1 MKNCLIYFSRFYFFF
16 TLTFNLS
23 SNAVAHDFSIAS
35 KRFTE
40 SYVLAELIASTLEK
54 NAQIQ
59 VIRKQSLGST
69 GIVFNALREGEIDLY
84 PEYWGTLTQ
93 EILKTNSSSSLAQ
106 VNEKLLV
113 MGLKAGF
120 FLGFNNTY
128 ALVIKKSQADALK
141 IHSISDLKG
150 HPNLRLGLSQ
160 EFLARDDGWRGL
172 SKAYGLSSFKPTGL
186 DHGLGYQALENNQ
199 IDLMDAY
206 STDPRL
212 IGGKYEL
219 LKDDVEY
226 FASYKALLI
235 YRISSVESNP
245 KILQALKSLEST
257 LSEGRMQV
265 LNSRVEI
272 EGKNPS
278 TVVLEYIEKEDQHY
292 RGRASNNADTT
303 AQSVERVN
311 PDFFANVSKFIG
323 SFFKYDFLR
332 ITYQHTLL
340 VFTALLMAII
350 LGIPLGVWVYA
361 KPRSGGYVLTG
372 ISIIQTIPAL
382 ALLSFLILLVHSIGF
397 WPAFLALLLYAL
409 LPIIESTH
417 SGLQQVDPAVK
428 EASKALGAGFWIQ
441 LLKIEL
447 PLCRP
452 SLYSG
457 VQVAAVWTT
466 GTATIAAFV
475 GAGGYGERIAQGL
488 STNNTE
494 LMLEGAIP
502 AAIFSLG
509 VRYLIDWVSKTKA

>member
-1 MKNCLIYFSRFYFFF
+1 MKNSLLHLLRIYIYLCLLSLISPNANAHEF
-16 TLTFNLS
+16 T
-23 SNAVAHDFSIAS
+23 VAS

-40 SYVLAELIASTLEK
+40 SYVLTELIASQLE
-54 NAQIQ
+54 NHAQM
-59 VIRKQSLGST
+59 VVGRKQGMGST
-69 GIVFNALREGEIDLY
+69 GIVFNALREGEIDIY

-93 EILKTNSSSSLAQ
+93 EILKTKSNLSLQQ
-106 VNEKLLV
+106 VNAQLLP
-113 MGLKAGF
+113 MGLKAGY

-128 ALVIKKSQADALK
+128 ALVIKKTLADELK
-141 IHSISDLKG
+141 IHLISDLRN

-160 EFLARDDGWRGL
+160 EFLARSDGWSGL
-172 SKAYGLSSFKPTGL
+172 SKAYSLSALTPTGL
-186 DHGLGYQALENNQ
+186 DHGLGYEALDHSQ
-199 IDLMDAY
+199 IDIMDAY

-212 IGGKYEL
+212 LDAGYEL
-219 LKDDVEY
+219 LTDDAGY

-235 YRISSVESNP
+235 YRIESVENQP
-245 KILQALKSLEST
+245 KIIETLQSMESS
-257 LSEGRMQV
+257 LSEQTMQL
-265 LNSRVEI
+265 LNAKVEI
-272 EGKNPS
+272 ERKSPTDVIKEYLHKGAEQTQTGKLKS
-278 TVVLEYIEKEDQHY
+278 GDL
-292 RGRASNNADTT
+292 G
-303 AQSVERVN
+303 
-311 PDFFANVSKFIG
+311 ANSSKFMSSI
-323 SFFKYDFLR
+323 FEYDFLR

-340 VFTALLMAII
+340 VFASLITAVLF
-350 LGIPLGVWVYA
+350 GIPLGVWVYA
-361 KPRSGGYVLTG
+361 KPQSGGYVLTL

-397 WPAFLALLLYAL
+397 WPAFIALLLYAL

-417 SGLQQVDPAVK
+417 SGLQLVDPAVK

-441 LLKIEL
+441 LFKIEL

-452 SLYSG
+452 SIFSG

-502 AAIFSLG
+502 AAMFSLG
-509 VRYLIDWVSKTKA
+509 MRYLISQMNKPHPYA